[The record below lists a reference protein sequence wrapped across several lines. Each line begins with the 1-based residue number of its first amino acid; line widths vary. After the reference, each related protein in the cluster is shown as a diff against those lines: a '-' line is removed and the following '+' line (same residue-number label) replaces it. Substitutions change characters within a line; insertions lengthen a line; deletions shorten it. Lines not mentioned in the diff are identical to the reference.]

1 MDLKAAEQSGIP
13 RWGIYH
19 REREF
24 AREMGDPCLGAVSA
38 RTKSEAETKARSRGL
53 SGPTGLWAHRLAARP
68 GEGAPKVFS
77 NADTVVQPS
86 SANNPMA
93 GCSTSWSSV

>member
-1 MDLKAAEQSGIP
+1 MRLTATEKSGFP

-19 REREF
+19 QEREF
-24 AREMGDPCLGAVSA
+24 AREMGDPCLGVVSA
-38 RTKSEAETKARSRGL
+38 RTKSEAETKAQSCGL
-53 SGPTGLWAHRLAARP
+53 SGPTGLWAHRLAGRP
-68 GEGAPKVFS
+68 GEGAPKVSS
-77 NADTVVQPS
+77 NADTVVQQS